1 MNCFI
6 DMIVNF
12 QFCNWTDNLSGK
24 LKLAAVL
31 YAQKKYEEILRL
43 LEDLDENMGNDVVT
57 LSMCSRDPNDHNIA
71 MRVNEA
77 LVTKIL
83 NEKPTTK
90 NVLLGNIAT
99 CVYFLPTELYLI
111 PKDLQY
117 EMFRSFD
124 SNISNMIT
132 AGH

>member
-1 MNCFI
+1 
-6 DMIVNF
+6 
-12 QFCNWTDNLSGK
+12 
-24 LKLAAVL
+24 
-31 YAQKKYEEILRL
+31 
-43 LEDLDENMGNDVVT
+43 MGNDVVT
-57 LSMCSRDPNDHNIA
+57 LSMYSRHPNDHNIT
-71 MRVNEA
+71 MCVNEA
-77 LVTKIL
+77 LVTKKL

-117 EMFRSFD
+117 EMFRSFG
-124 SNISNMIT
+124 SNVSIVII